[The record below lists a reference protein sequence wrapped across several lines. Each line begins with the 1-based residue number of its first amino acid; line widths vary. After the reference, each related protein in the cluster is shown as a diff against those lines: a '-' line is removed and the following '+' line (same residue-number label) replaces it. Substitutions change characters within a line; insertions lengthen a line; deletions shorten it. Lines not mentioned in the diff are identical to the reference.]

1 MIRRLYNSLFRPKYI
16 ALYLKDKLWLSFL
29 YLIIL
34 FLVSLSPAIVKYS
47 VTQNNISFTDLNSAV
62 DLIPENSNAKVVDYV
77 FSTDNAFQI
86 KVDTVTYNFGTKD
99 LYVPNKGVTFV
110 YSGENIIVY
119 QDGVKL
125 ITDSFKNIGVKDI
138 NFYKVKT
145 DSKEYANYY
154 VMMNTIYNKYFRLS
168 NLNYGVEVVR
178 SGLVE
183 TILIIVVLYFAV
195 SMMAPFLKGN
205 HKLNIVIYSLTWYFV
220 LMFISNATV
229 LTYLYFVGLVIAFI
243 FIRKA
248 LSSIKIIQIPKGSK

>member
-29 YLIIL
+29 YVIIL
-34 FLVSLSPAIVKYS
+34 FSIAVSPAIVKYS
-47 VTQNNISFTDLNSAV
+47 VTQNNISFSNLNNAV
-62 DLIPENSNAKVVDYV
+62 DMIPQDSNAKVVDYV
-77 FSTDNAFQI
+77 FSSDVAFQI

-110 YSGENIIVY
+110 YSGESIIVY
-119 QDGVKL
+119 QDGIKL
-125 ITDSFKNIGVKDI
+125 VTDSFKNIGVKDL
-138 NFYKVKT
+138 NFSTVKT

-154 VMMNTIYNKYFRLS
+154 VMMNTIYNKYFRVS
-168 NLNYGVEVVR
+168 NFNYGLYIVR
-178 SGLVE
+178 DGLVE
-183 TILIIVVLYFAV
+183 TILIILVLYFAV
-195 SMMAPFLKGN
+195 SMIAPFLKSG
-205 HKLNIVIYSLTWYFV
+205 HKLNIVLYSLTWYFV
-220 LMFISNATV
+220 LMFVSNATV